1 MTDEVRVM
9 KLLVG
14 SERVGKKVV
23 WGARVPEINLYA
35 AGDSRDEVIELA
47 RESIVIEFPDLVD
60 LIEVADDPDDSPT

>member
-35 AGDSRDEVIELA
+35 AGDSRDEVIALA
-47 RESIVIEFPDLVD
+47 RESIVI
-60 LIEVADDPDDSPT
+60 DPM